1 MADIHLVH
9 LYHDLMNIYGD
20 RGNILTLALRCRW
33 RNISIRISEVSLQ
46 DTVPSDTDILF
57 FGGGQDQQQELV
69 SRNLQ
74 EKKDSLIH
82 LAQNRVVILAICGG
96 YQLLGKFYRPH
107 HGEDLP
113 GVGVLD
119 IETVAGN
126 KRMIGNCVIAWEKQT
141 LVGFENH
148 SGKTFLGRKAKP
160 LGEVLIGHGNNGED
174 YSEGAVFQN
183 VFGCYLH
190 GSLLPKNP
198 RFADMLISRAL
209 ERKTKKK
216 VLLPPLSD
224 RIEEEAH
231 RSAVKRARQT
241 K

>member
-33 RNISIRISEVSLQ
+33 RNISIRISEISLRE
-46 DTVPSDTDILF
+46 DLPLDTDVLF
-57 FGGGQDQQQELV
+57 FGGGQDQQQEIV
-69 SRNLQ
+69 SHNLQ
-74 EKKDSLIH
+74 EKKESFTK
-82 LAQNRVVILAICGG
+82 LAHSGVVMLAICGG
-96 YQLLGKFYRPH
+96 YQLLGKFYKPH

-126 KRMIGNCVIAWEKQT
+126 TRMIGNCVVAWEKQT

-148 SGKTFLGRKAKP
+148 SGKTYLGRKAKP

-174 YSEGAVFQN
+174 FTEGAVSQN
-183 VFGCYLH
+183 IFGCYLH

-198 RFADMLISRAL
+198 RFADMLITRAL